1 LGEQQP
7 ENTAPWGLYFPGWS
21 IAANPKDSSE
31 IQYDTKDMVKY

>member
-1 LGEQQP
+1 VNSSQKIQPLG
-7 ENTAPWGLYFPGWS
+7 GFISPGWS